1 MHFVK
6 AKRQIFKYLMSVD
19 KMYKIIKKEKKK
31 NRHAVQR
38 KDTRNYLQTKQNG
51 SISAVRWG

>member
-19 KMYKIIKKEKKK
+19 KMYKIIKKEKKN

-38 KDTRNYLQTKQNG
+38 KDTRNYLQTK
-51 SISAVRWG
+51 R

>member
-19 KMYKIIKKEKKK
+19 KMYKIIKKEKK

-38 KDTRNYLQTKQNG
+38 KDARDYLQTQNKTVA
-51 SISAVRWG
+51 SLR